1 MKSKLIETLKL
12 NKDLL
17 RLGLQIHSFGNASIR
32 HKSFCLIK
40 PSGANLEK
48 IKYSEISVVDIKSK
62 KKISGKKP
70 SVDLDTHL
78 EIYKNFPEINS
89 IIHTHS
95 TFATAWAQGKKEI
108 PCYGTTHADYYFKE
122 IPITKPLK
130 FKNVDLNYEEQ
141 TGKFIVKKIKN
152 LKINVLDIPGILVS
166 SHGPFCW
173 GVSSKKTL
181 ENART
186 IEYLAELAYKTKII
200 NKKVSSIPRFL
211 QLKHFKRKVGPS
223 SYYGQ
228 NKLKK
233 T

>member
-1 MKSKLIETLKL
+1 MSRKGIILSGGQGTRLFPATLALSKQLLPIYDKPLIYYPL
-12 NKDLL
+12 
-17 RLGLQIHSFGNASIR
+17 
-32 HKSFCLIK
+32 
-40 PSGANLEK
+40 
-48 IKYSEISVVDIKSK
+48 SVVMLAGI
-62 KKISGKKP
+62 
-70 SVDLDTHL
+70 
-78 EIYKNFPEINS
+78 
-89 IIHTHS
+89 
-95 TFATAWAQGKKEI
+95 KEI
-108 PCYGTTHADYYFKE
+108 LIISTPDDLPNFK
-122 IPITKPLK
+122 KLLK
-130 FKNVDLNYEEQ
+130 DGSQFGIDLNYEEQ